1 MGQAAPEFMDE
12 EASLEAEPFGLS
24 ESFRPDLE
32 AYEGPLDVMLDLARR
47 HRIDLSQVPIG
58 MLVDQFLVW
67 LNHVI
72 AESRGLERGAGAL
85 VAVAW
90 LVDLKIRSL
99 IPGPKTPA
107 LDPVDALRRQLMHL
121 DMIRTCAGQLMGR
134 DRLGHHVFE
143 RGYSSE
149 NRIYRDIRRSAHGLT
164 KHFHVSPLIKDG
176 QVTWVSKAG
185 RSLQAPSPAAEL
197 HELVESG
204 RAFAGKL
211 PAKTGP
217 VVNPPSKMVM
227 RAPEIFAVDRAIIWF
242 RDIIGHQPNGFD
254 FFCNLPPAPLPLRR
268 SAKAASLL
276 AVLELAREEEI
287 TLQQDEV
294 FGPLT
299 IRKAQ
304 SANS

>member
-47 HRIDLSQVPIG
+47 HRIDLNQVPIG
-58 MLVDQFLVW
+58 VLVDQFLVW

-72 AESRGLERGAGAL
+72 SESRGLERGAGAL

-121 DMIRTCAGQLMGR
+121 DMIRTCAVQLMGR
-134 DRLGHHVFE
+134 DRLGHHVFD
-143 RGYSSE
+143 RGYTCE
-149 NRIYRDIRRSAHGLT
+149 NRIYRDIKRSAHGLT

-176 QVTWVSKAG
+176 QVTWVSKGG

-197 HELVESG
+197 HKLVESA
-204 RAFAGKL
+204 RAFAGEL
-211 PAKTGP
+211 PAKTSP
-217 VVNPPSKMVM
+217 VINPPGKMVI
-227 RAPEIFAVDRAIIWF
+227 RVPEVFAVDRAIIWF

-254 FFCNLPPAPLPLRR
+254 FFCNLPPAPLALRR

-287 TLQQDEV
+287 TLQQDGV

-304 SANS
+304 TANG